1 MVTVT
6 LILELTDR
14 EVEVNNSLETA
25 LSIYKN
31 VLREEWATKYPK
43 GKISLSSPEI
53 VNIWEIIWG
62 KLLLQNI
69 GETTNILWNV

>member
-6 LILELTDR
+6 LILESTDR

-31 VLREEWATKYPK
+31 VLHEEWAIKYPK
-43 GKISLSSPEI
+43 EMISLYL
-53 VNIWEIIWG
+53 V
-62 KLLLQNI
+62 LR
-69 GETTNILWNV
+69 